1 MGVVSFAPDDPYRS
15 QNAALPDSRK
25 ERVKIPANQLSAHL
39 KSTLL
44 PCYLVSGD
52 EPLLVQEAADA
63 IRQRARSQGM
73 DTRELHVA
81 DARFDW
87 NELQASAGNMSLFAE
102 RRIIEL
108 RLPTGKPG
116 RQGGQAIADLAAQ
129 AGPELLLIVSTPKLD
144 KSGSSSA
151 WAKALE
157 KLGATVQVW
166 PVGISELPRWINE
179 RMRRSGLVPDR
190 DAVQLLAD
198 RVEGNLL
205 AAQQEIDKLALCA
218 GNGKIT
224 SVDVENSVADN
235 ARFDVY
241 KLVDAAI
248 GGDAARAIRI
258 LAGVRNDG
266 TDAVIVVWALGREIR
281 TLALLADNVKSGI
294 DLSTA
299 LQKAGVWRN
308 RQNLVRSCVGRH
320 RATDIHRLLQLTR
333 QADAAAKGQSGADP
347 WSLATDIVIG
357 LARGLK
363 RAA

>member
-1 MGVVSFAPDDPYRS
+1 M
-15 QNAALPDSRK
+15 
-25 ERVKIPANQLSAHL
+25 KIPANQLSAHL

-52 EPLLVQEAADA
+52 EPLLVQEATDG
-63 IRQRARSQGM
+63 IRKQARSQGFE
-73 DTRELHVA
+73 TRELHIA

-87 NELQASAGNMSLFAE
+87 NDLRSSAGNLSLFAE

-116 RQGGQAIADLAAQ
+116 RQGGEAIADLAAQ

-144 KSGSSSA
+144 KSGLASA
-151 WAKALE
+151 WGKALD
-157 KLGATVQVW
+157 KKGATIQVW
-166 PVGISELPRWINE
+166 PVGVAELPRWINE
-179 RMRRSGLVPDR
+179 RMRRAGLIPDR

-224 SVDVENSVADN
+224 ATDVEHSVADS

-248 GGDAARAIRI
+248 AGDAARAIRI

-281 TLALLADNVKSGI
+281 TLAQLADNVGSGVE
-294 DLSTA
+294 LSAA

-308 RQNLVRSCVGRH
+308 RQNLVRSCVSRH
-320 RATDIHRLLQLTR
+320 RASDIHRLLQR
-333 QADAAAKGQSGADP
+333 VRRADAAAKGQSGDDP
-347 WSLATDIVIG
+347 WALATDIVIG
-357 LARGLK
+357 LARGMR